1 MNCRNSIEV
10 AQNGPGVTPST
21 TCPRLLTHLQLIN
34 PDRELAGKIIR
45 EIARREGDQG
55 MSINQIADATG
66 IPRSNLQ
73 RWAKKAEEG

>member
-1 MNCRNSIEV
+1 M
-10 AQNGPGVTPST
+10 PPDTPQHDDIFT
-21 TCPRLLTHLQLIN
+21 LGTGRLLTHLQLIN

-66 IPRSNLQ
+66 IPRATAQ
-73 RWAKKAEEG
+73 RWAKKAEEGK